1 MKVRKIEDKDID
13 AVSEICMA
21 SFSKSVVGT
30 LSEDGALS
38 FSKIAASEAF
48 LSRMRE
54 DNVILVAESDEVIK
68 GVIEL
73 KEGRHLAM
81 LFIEPEHQSKGIGR
95 KLLLAA
101 LGHARESTVTVSA
114 SLSSVPAYRK
124 FGFKCKGG
132 IGESAGLVYQP
143 MEIELNKSTQPTANV
158 SAD

>member
-1 MKVRKIEDKDID
+1 VKVRKIEDKDID

>member
-54 DNVILVAESDEVIK
+54 DNVILVAERDEVIK